1 MHGAGNDYI
10 FINCLEETVQ
20 DPSALSVRLSDR
32 HFGVGGDGIVL
43 ICPSDKADFK
53 MRMFNSLDGSEA
65 QMCGNAVRCFG
76 KYVFERGMT
85 DKTELDIETPA
96 GVRRLTLNLEDGAV
110 RSVRVDMGE
119 PVTASKKIPVL
130 TELPEFIDR
139 PVTAGGNTY
148 RMTCVNMGNPHA
160 VTFVGDVRALDL
172 PAIGPELENHP
183 LFPER
188 ANIEFVEVAG
198 EARLRMRVWER
209 GSGETLACG
218 TGSCASLVAAVLNGK
233 SGRRARLILLGGALD
248 IEWREADNRVYMT
261 GPAEFV
267 FDGEI

>member
-1 MHGAGNDYI
+1 MHGAGNDFI
-10 FINCLEETVQ
+10 FINCFGETVR
-20 DPSALSVRLSDR
+20 DPSALSIRLSDR

-85 DKTELDIETPA
+85 DKTELDIETLA
-96 GVRRLTLNLEDGAV
+96 GIKRLTLNLEEGAG
-110 RSVRVDMGE
+110 RPARVDRAA
-119 PVTASKKIPVL
+119 PVTASGRIPDR

-139 PVTAGGNTY
+139 PVTADGNTY

-160 VTFVGDVRALDL
+160 VTFVDDVGALEL
-172 PAIGPELENHP
+172 SAIGPKLENHP

-188 ANIEFVEVAG
+188 ANIEFVEVAD
-198 EARLRMRVWER
+198 EATLRMRVWER

-233 SGRRARLILLGGALD
+233 CGRRARLILLGGTLD